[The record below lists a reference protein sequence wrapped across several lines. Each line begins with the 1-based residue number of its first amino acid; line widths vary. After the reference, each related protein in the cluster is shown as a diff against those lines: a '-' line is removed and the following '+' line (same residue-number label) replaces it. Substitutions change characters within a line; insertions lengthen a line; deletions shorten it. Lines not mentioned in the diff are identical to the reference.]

1 MNSNIVISRRQL
13 IAGSASLTA
22 SLAIAPTL
30 TAATGGPIVV
40 ELFTSQ
46 GCSSCPPAD
55 ALLGDLLKRPN
66 LIALTFNVDYWDYLG
81 WRDTL
86 ASAEYSRRQRAY
98 AQARGDGQVY
108 TPQMVIIGQTHVVG
122 SRRRAVDQGLS
133 ASAGTPVPMTMAE
146 QGNEVIVEIAARPD
160 GVPSGEATI
169 WIAMVVPQI
178 DVEIARGENTG
189 RNISY
194 FNVARKLMPAGSW
207 HGEAVRLT
215 LPKNELFVDGATAC
229 AAILQSG
236 GVGPILGAAAYGDIH
251 GA

>member
-1 MNSNIVISRRQL
+1 MVISRRQL

-30 TAATGGPIVV
+30 TAATSGLIVV

-55 ALLGDLLKRPN
+55 ALMGELLKQPN
-66 LIALTFNVDYWDYLG
+66 VIGLTLNVDYWDYLG

-108 TPQMVIIGQTHVVG
+108 TPQMVINGQAHVVG
-122 SRRRAVDQGLS
+122 SRRRAVDQSLS
-133 ASAGTPVPMTMAE
+133 ASTGTQVPMTMAE
-146 QGNEVIVEIAARPD
+146 QGNEVIVEIDARPD
-160 GVPSGEATI
+160 TVAAGEATI
-169 WIAMVVPQI
+169 WIAMVAPRI

-189 RNISY
+189 RSISY

-207 HGEAVRLT
+207 HGEAVR
-215 LPKNELFVDGATAC
+215 
-229 AAILQSG
+229 
-236 GVGPILGAAAYGDIH
+236 
-251 GA
+251 